1 VCEAIGRPELA
12 EDPRFARNRDRVE
25 HREELTAALA
35 ARFAERSADE
45 WVQAL
50 QAAGVPVGKIRGVL
64 EALDAAAQAGRP
76 ATVTVQHPTIG
87 ELSLL
92 APPIKLERASLRTPT
107 PPPLLGEH
115 TDAVLGELGEGQAG
129 AS

>member
-1 VCEAIGRPELA
+1 MCEAIGRPELG
-12 EDPRFARNRDRVE
+12 EDPRFASNRERVE
-25 HREELTAALA
+25 HREELTATLSEC
-35 ARFAERSADE
+35 FAERPADE

-64 EALDAAAQAGRP
+64 EALEAAAQAGRP
-76 ATVTVQHPTIG
+76 ATVSVEHPTIG
-87 ELSLL
+87 ELPLV
-92 APPIKLERASLRTPT
+92 APPIRLERASLRTPA

-115 TDAVLGELGEGQAG
+115 TDAVLGELGDDQAG

>member
-1 VCEAIGRPELA
+1 MCRAIDRPELA

-25 HREELTAALA
+25 HRQELVAALA
-35 ARFAERSADE
+35 ERFNERPADE

-50 QAAGVPVGKIRGVL
+50 QDAGVPVGKIRGVL
-64 EALDAAAQAGRP
+64 DALDAAAQSGRA

-92 APPIKLERASLRTPT
+92 APPIRLERASLRTPT

-115 TDAVLGELGEGQAG
+115 TDAVLGELGQDQG